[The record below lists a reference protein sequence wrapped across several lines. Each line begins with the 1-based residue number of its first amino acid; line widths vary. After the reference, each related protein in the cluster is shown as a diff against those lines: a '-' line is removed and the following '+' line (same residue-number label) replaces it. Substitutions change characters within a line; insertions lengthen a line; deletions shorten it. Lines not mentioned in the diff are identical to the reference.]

1 VNGVWIVLSIAVL
14 LWAALGVSFARH
26 RIAESKGLS
35 LLLGNLTP
43 EQRRQFRA
51 FGYFDA
57 RGSATGKHYRIYRGR
72 SRNVIELAS
81 DRSSPGRCFLPQGD
95 LVEGDCM
102 LAQKIAI
109 ENYEE
114 EVLNKALPF

>member
-1 VNGVWIVLSIAVL
+1 MNGVWVVCSIAVF
-14 LWAALGVSFARH
+14 LWLALAVTWARH
-26 RIAESKGLS
+26 RMAESKGLS
-35 LLLGNLTP
+35 LLLSNLTA
-43 EQRRQFRA
+43 EQRRQYRT

-57 RGSATGKHYRIYRGR
+57 RGSATGRHYRIYRGK
-72 SRNVIELAS
+72 SRNVIELGS
-81 DRSSPGRCFLPQGD
+81 HRLSPGRCFMPQGD

-114 EVLNKALPF
+114 EMLNKALPF